1 MRRAFEEICA
11 TNIIPRSSG
20 EYALHVTAEY
30 SEETGKARMCFV
42 WVGGPFNPLEEGEE
56 LSMKLLR
63 GYFAET
69 EYRYENNENFLS
81 VYL

>member
-1 MRRAFEEICA
+1 MYKRQ
-11 TNIIPRSSG
+11 
-20 EYALHVTAEY
+20 
-30 SEETGKARMCFV
+30 V
-42 WVGGPFNPLEEGEE
+42 WGGGPFNPLEEGEE
-56 LSMKLLR
+56 LSRKLLR